1 MSLNITDYFRVM
13 QQRDFLRNHQYRV
26 SSIIYEGFTL
36 GDNNNQ
42 DSLVYLKTAEVP
54 NRTINSVAV
63 PFMGLNFS
71 VPGTAQY
78 AGTMDLTFY
87 CDQPQIIRSFFEAI
101 SFATFDERQSGG
113 AYTVKANNVLSFY
126 TYNNVSP
133 ETPTTQYTL
142 VGIYPTVVGN
152 LSMDT
157 TGAGDVV
164 NFTAT
169 IAYQYWTK
177 TQLLNPR
184 VPAVQRPI
192 SPLPGP
198 SVP

>member
-1 MSLNITDYFRVM
+1 MALNITNYFRVM

-26 SSIIYEGFTL
+26 SGFIYEGFQL
-36 GDNNNQ
+36 GE
-42 DSLVYLKTAEVP
+42 DSLVYLKTAEIP
-54 NRTINSVAV
+54 NRTINSVPV

-101 SFATFDERQSGG
+101 SFATFDDRQSGG
-113 AYTVKANNVLSFY
+113 AYTVNQSNLLSFY

-133 ETPTTQYTL
+133 ETVTTGYTL
-142 VGIYPTVVGN
+142 VGIYPTTVGN
-152 LSMDT
+152 LAMDT
-157 TGAGDVV
+157 TGQGDVL

-169 IAYQYWTK
+169 IAYQYWEK
-177 TQLLNPR
+177 FAPTQVTQV
-184 VPAVQRPI
+184 VPALRT
-192 SPLPGP
+192 LPPGAVAP
-198 SVP
+198 GLTP

>member
-1 MSLNITDYFRVM
+1 MALNITDYFKVM
-13 QQRDFLRNHQYRV
+13 QARDFLRNHQYRV
-26 SSIIYEGFTL
+26 SALQYEGYLL
-36 GDNNNQ
+36 GP
-42 DSLVYLKTAEVP
+42 DSLVYLKTAEIP

-101 SFATFDERQSGG
+101 SFSTFDDRTSGG
-113 AYTVKANNVLSFY
+113 AYTVNAANVLTFY

-133 ETPTTQYTL
+133 EAQTTAYNL

-152 LSMDT
+152 LAMDT
-157 TGAGDVV
+157 TGNGEVL

-169 IAYQYWTK
+169 IAYQYWRK
-177 TQLLNPR
+177 VL
-184 VPAVQRPI
+184 VPVSEITPAIRTPGSVAVGVGLTP
-192 SPLPGP
+192 
-198 SVP
+198 

>member
-1 MSLNITDYFRVM
+1 MALNITDYFRVM

-26 SSIIYEGFTL
+26 SALQYEGFTL
-36 GDNNNQ
+36 GL

-54 NRTINSVAV
+54 NRTINSVPV

-87 CDQPQIIRSFFEAI
+87 CDQPQIIRAFFEGI

-113 AYTVKANNVLSFY
+113 AYTVRQDNVLSFY
-126 TYNNVSP
+126 TYNNVSA
-133 ETPTTQYTL
+133 ETPTSQYTL
-142 VGIYPTVVGN
+142 IGIYPTVVGN
-152 LSMDT
+152 LAMDT
-157 TGAGDVV
+157 TGSGDVL

-169 IAYQYWTK
+169 IAYQFWTK
-177 TQLLNPR
+177 TQLPTP
-184 VPAVQRPI
+184 VVGAAQRPI
-192 SPLPGP
+192 SPVAGVA
-198 SVP
+198 VP